1 MRVRHQLKPLSAG
14 VLFYA
19 AAIATP
25 ALAQSSVTL
34 YGIVD
39 DSIVYQSSQTNLA
52 KTNPGRSNVKT
63 GSGIWAGSRFGL
75 KGAEDLGGGN
85 KAIFQLESGF
95 DINSGQAQFTNAMF
109 GRQAWVG
116 LTNPAYGT
124 LTLGRQYTSY
134 YTLLSPYSPTNWL
147 TGYFGAH
154 PGDLDGLDT
163 IYRANNSIVYTSPKM
178 YGFTVSG
185 SYSLAGVPDSVYQGS
200 TWSAALQYQQGPIGG
215 TVAFSRINNAA
226 NGGGIYSSSSTTI
239 NSTAATDGSGQ
250 PGVSA
255 VTAGYQRA
263 QAQQRFAVAG
273 GYQFNSAWD
282 ISVTYTNVQY
292 IPGVNSQFTDEAVF
306 NTVGSV
312 LHWKATSAWDFAAG
326 YSYTWAS
333 KANGINDAASYHQF
347 NLSQYYSLSKRT
359 GLYALEAFQ
368 RANGNTLAAP
378 SGTATNRQTA
388 ANATI
393 GDGFQSAPSAS
404 RSMFA
409 AGVGIIHRF

>member
-1 MRVRHQLKPLSAG
+1 MKGFKKTQAALIAATA
-14 VLFYA
+14 FA
-19 AAIATP
+19 AAAP
-25 ALAQSSVTL
+25 AFAQSSVTL

-52 KTNPGRSNVKT
+52 RTNAGRSNVKMA
-63 GSGIWAGSRFGL
+63 SGIWAGSRFGL

-95 DINSGQAQFTNAMF
+95 DINSGSQQFSNAMF
-109 GRQAWVG
+109 GRQAWIG

-134 YTLLSPYSPTNWL
+134 YTLLAPYSPTNWL

-154 PGDLDGLDT
+154 PGDVDGLDT
-163 IYRANNSIVYTSPKM
+163 IYRANNSIVYTTPKL
-178 YGFTVSG
+178 YGFTASG
-185 SYSLAGVPDSVYQGS
+185 SYSFAGVPGSAYQGS
-200 TWSAALQYQQGPIGG
+200 TWSAAVQYQQGPVGG

-226 NGGGIYSSSSTTI
+226 AGGGIYSGSSTTI
-239 NSTAATDGSGQ
+239 NDTTNTTGAGQ

-255 VTAGYQRA
+255 ITSGYQRA

-273 GYQFNSAWD
+273 GYAFNSAWD
-282 ISVTYTNVQY
+282 ISLTYTNVQY
-292 IPGVNSQFTDEAVF
+292 IPGINSQFTDEAVF
-306 NTVGSV
+306 NTAGGV
-312 LHWKATSAWDFAAG
+312 LHWKASSAWDFAAG

-333 KANGINDAASYHQF
+333 KANGISDAASYHQF

-368 RANGNTLAAP
+368 RANGNTLYYP
-378 SGTATNRQTA
+378 SSGVLRQA
-388 ANATI
+388 SANASI
-393 GDGFQSAPSAS
+393 GDGFQGAPSAS

>member
-1 MRVRHQLKPLSAG
+1 MKRQLKQLSAG
-14 VLFYA
+14 AFASA

-25 ALAQSSVTL
+25 AFAQSSVTL

-52 KTNPGRSNVKT
+52 KTNAGRSNVKMA
-63 GSGIWAGSRFGL
+63 SGIWAGSRFGL

-95 DINSGQAQFTNAMF
+95 DINSGGQQFTNAMF

-154 PGDLDGLDT
+154 PGDLDGMDT
-163 IYRANNSIVYTSPKM
+163 IYRANNSIVYTSPKL

-226 NGGGIYSSSSTTI
+226 NH
-239 NSTAATDGSGQ
+239 GQ
-250 PGVSA
+250 
-255 VTAGYQRA
+255 
-263 QAQQRFAVAG
+263 
-273 GYQFNSAWD
+273 
-282 ISVTYTNVQY
+282 I
-292 IPGVNSQFTDEAVF
+292 
-306 NTVGSV
+306 
-312 LHWKATSAWDFAAG
+312 
-326 YSYTWAS
+326 
-333 KANGINDAASYHQF
+333 
-347 NLSQYYSLSKRT
+347 
-359 GLYALEAFQ
+359 LEAQ
-368 RANGNTLAAP
+368 RRGNSP
-378 SGTATNRQTA
+378 SRA
-388 ANATI
+388 
-393 GDGFQSAPSAS
+393 
-404 RSMFA
+404 
-409 AGVGIIHRF
+409 

>member
-1 MRVRHQLKPLSAG
+1 
-14 VLFYA
+14 
-19 AAIATP
+19 
-25 ALAQSSVTL
+25 SVTL

-52 KTNPGRSNVKT
+52 KTNPGRSNVKMA
-63 GSGIWAGSRFGL
+63 SGIWAGSRFGL

-85 KAIFQLESGF
+85 KAIFQLESGV
-95 DINSGQAQFTNAMF
+95 DINSGQGQFTNAMF
-109 GRQAWVG
+109 ARQAWVG
-116 LTNPAYGT
+116 LTNPGYGT

-163 IYRANNSIVYTSPKM
+163 IYRANNSVVYTSPKM

-185 SYSLAGVPDSVYQGS
+185 SYSFAGVPDSVYQGS
-200 TWSAALQYQQGPIGG
+200 TWTAAVQYQQGPIGG
-215 TVAFSRINNAA
+215 AVAFSRINNAA
-226 NGGGIYSSSSTTI
+226 NGGGIYSGNSTTI

-292 IPGVNSQFTDEAVF
+292 IPGVNSLFTDEAVF

-368 RANGNTLAAP
+368 RANGTTLAVP
-378 SGTATNRQTA
+378 SGTTKNRTTS

-393 GDGFQSAPSAS
+393 G
-404 RSMFA
+404 
-409 AGVGIIHRF
+409 

>member
-1 MRVRHQLKPLSAG
+1 MKGFKLTKAAIVAATA
-14 VLFYA
+14 FA
-19 AAIATP
+19 AAAP
-25 ALAQSSVTL
+25 AFAQSSVTL

-52 KTNPGRSNVKT
+52 KTNAGRSNVKMA
-63 GSGIWAGSRFGL
+63 SGIWAGSRFGL

-95 DINSGQAQFTNAMF
+95 DINNGTQSFTNAMF

-134 YTLLSPYSPTNWL
+134 YTLLAPYSPTNWL

-163 IYRANNSIVYTSPKM
+163 IYRANNSIVYTSPKF
-178 YGFTVSG
+178 YGVTVSG

-200 TWSAALQYQQGPIGG
+200 TWSAAVQYQQGPIGG

-226 NGGGIYSSSSTTI
+226 VGGGIYSGQSTTV
-239 NSTAATDGSGQ
+239 NNTAATDGSGQ

-273 GYQFNSAWD
+273 GYQFNSAFD

-292 IPGVNSQFTDEAVF
+292 IPGVNSLFTDEAVF
-306 NTVGSV
+306 NTAGTVV
-312 LHWKATSAWDFAAG
+312 HWKASPTWDFAAG

-368 RANGNTLAAP
+368 RANGNTLAVP
-378 SGTATNRQTA
+378 SGTARNRQTA
-388 ANATI
+388 ANAVI
-393 GDGFQSAPSAS
+393 GDGFQGAPSAS

>member
-1 MRVRHQLKPLSAG
+1 MKGFKKTQAALIAATA
-14 VLFYA
+14 FA
-19 AAIATP
+19 AAAP
-25 ALAQSSVTL
+25 AFAQSSVTL

-52 KTNPGRSNVKT
+52 RTNAGRSNVKMA
-63 GSGIWAGSRFGL
+63 SGIWAGSRFGL

-95 DINSGQAQFTNAMF
+95 DINSGSQQFSNAMF
-109 GRQAWVG
+109 GRQAWIG

-134 YTLLSPYSPTNWL
+134 YTLLAPYSPTNWL

-154 PGDLDGLDT
+154 PGDVDGLDT
-163 IYRANNSIVYTSPKM
+163 IYRANNSIVYTTPKL
-178 YGFTVSG
+178 YGFTASG
-185 SYSLAGVPDSVYQGS
+185 SYSFAGVPGSAYQGS
-200 TWSAALQYQQGPIGG
+200 TWSAAVQYQQGPVGG

-226 NGGGIYSSSSTTI
+226 VGGGIYSGSSTTI
-239 NSTAATDGSGQ
+239 NDTTSTTGAGQ

-255 VTAGYQRA
+255 ITSGYQRA

-273 GYQFNSAWD
+273 GYAFNSAWD
-282 ISVTYTNVQY
+282 ISLTYTNVQY
-292 IPGVNSQFTDEAVF
+292 IPGINSQFTDEAVF
-306 NTVGSV
+306 NTAGGV
-312 LHWKATSAWDFAAG
+312 LHWKASSAWDFAAG

-333 KANGINDAASYHQF
+333 KANGISDAASYHQF

-368 RANGNTLAAP
+368 RANGNTLYYP
-378 SGTATNRQTA
+378 SSGVLRQAA
-388 ANATI
+388 ANASI
-393 GDGFQSAPSAS
+393 GDGFQGAPSAS